1 MRRRKTV
8 ILALLSIL
16 IAVAA
21 STAIYTSYSGQLTGT
36 EWFQKQDKYIDS
48 METYAQSMDDIF
60 ALYISGSISEEDFL
74 NHISVLQSQLTIMEK
89 TYAKA
94 EVENPVKTGS
104 HTYSSK
110 KGCESVKGCYEV
122 LNEILDMASK
132 EENYSDI
139 ELLSYKYL
147 TCQQEI
153 IEHLADYMAASEI
166 IQEESQQKEE
176 EEK

>member
-1 MRRRKTV
+1 MRRKTV
-8 ILALLSIL
+8 ILAMLGML
-16 IAVAA
+16 IIVAVF
-21 STAIYTSYSGQLTGT
+21 TAVYISYSGQLTGT
-36 EWFQKQDKYIDS
+36 EWFQKQDKYIDE
-48 METYAQSMDDIF
+48 METYTQSMDDIF

-89 TYAKA
+89 AYAKA
-94 EVENPVKTGS
+94 EAENPVKTGS
-104 HTYSSK
+104 HTYASK

-122 LNEILDMASK
+122 LNEILDMASN
-132 EENYSDI
+132 ENNYSDI
-139 ELLSYKYL
+139 EILSYKYL

-166 IQEESQQKEE
+166 IQEELQQKDE

>member
-1 MRRRKTV
+1 MIRKKTFILTV
-8 ILALLSIL
+8 LSIL
-16 IAVAA
+16 IAFGAFSA
-21 STAIYTSYSGQLTGT
+21 FYISYSKQLTGT
-36 EWFQKQDKYIDS
+36 EWFQKQDKYIDE

-89 TYAKA
+89 AYAKA
-94 EVENPVKTGS
+94 ESENPVKTGS

-110 KGCESVKGCYEV
+110 KGCESVKGCYDV
-122 LNEILDMASK
+122 LSEILDMASS
-132 EENYSDI
+132 ENNYSDT
-139 ELLSYKYL
+139 ETLSYKYL

-166 IQEESQQKEE
+166 IQEELQQKEE
-176 EEK
+176 EDK